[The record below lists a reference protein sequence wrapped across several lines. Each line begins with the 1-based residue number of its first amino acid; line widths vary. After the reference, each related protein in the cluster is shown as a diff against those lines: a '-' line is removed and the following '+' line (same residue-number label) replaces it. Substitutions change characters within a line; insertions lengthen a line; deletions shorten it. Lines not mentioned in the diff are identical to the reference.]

1 MDPYGVIVGMALA
14 TYATRALAI
23 FLLSRRL
30 PPLLERFLG
39 HIPAAVFA
47 ALALP
52 PVVAPEGT
60 FAPGLPAAAATVAAA
75 VAWRTRQVLPTILA
89 GMGSYWLLRW
99 IFR

>member
-1 MDPYGVIVGMALA
+1 MDAYGVIVGMALA

-30 PPLLERFLG
+30 PLLLERFLS
-39 HIPAAVFA
+39 HIPVAVFA

-75 VAWRTRQVLPTILA
+75 VAWRTRQVFPTILA

-99 IFR
+99 ILG